1 MNQSRSALIVDDER
15 DIRELLT
22 LTLGRMG
29 LRRVFAPQVLERL
42 ALISLG
48 RAAGF
53 SLDEMSGM
61 FAPDGRP
68 RIDKR
73 LLVAKAD
80 ELDRTIR
87 KLSAIR
93 EGLRHAAVCRAPSHM
108 ECPTFQRIL
117 RTTAARKPRP
127 ARKPPR

>member
-1 MNQSRSALIVDDER
+1 MRSAPARAIVWSVAR
-15 DIRELLT
+15 GWRIRGT
-22 LTLGRMG
+22 
-29 LRRVFAPQVLERL
+29 LRRHQPDN
-42 ALISLG
+42 G
-48 RAAGF
+48 AA
-53 SLDEMSGM
+53 SEEPLVVAIEPAEMSGM